1 VSKAELKLAHQQ
13 LSMKQIEEIMRQIDE
28 DHDGRMSLEEFNN
41 TA

>member
-1 VSKAELKLAHQQ
+1 MKLARQQ

-28 DHDGRMSLEEFNN
+28 NHDGRLSLDEFNK